1 MTDDPRSDGVPAT
14 PPSEP
19 QPQAPPPEEVTPSA
33 PMLAQTP
40 AEAPDLPES
49 PTAPDAAFVAAEQTA
64 AAQAAAA
71 PPATGPSPEP
81 PPVAGW
87 MTPAGPASAFTPP
100 ATPAEQEPI
109 APSPYPVADTPAPHR
124 SSLGTAV
131 LAAVLAAFVV
141 GAFTGLAGGFFGA
154 QLAVRSQG
162 GGQPTSSITVVPSKT
177 NEPVVAAAA
186 AAVPSVVNIDITEGT
201 ASGGTGG
208 LPSAHPTVPLS
219 GNGSGVAFRATSD
232 GGTYIL
238 TNNHV
243 VESAQTITVKNPSGK
258 SWPGKVVGR
267 DPDNDIAVV
276 KISGSL
282 PLIKLGD
289 SKTLVVG
296 QTVVA
301 IGSPYGLDHSVT
313 AGVVSALGRSTGVGQ
328 PLVDT
333 IQTDA
338 AINPGNS
345 GGALVDRLGRL
356 VGINTAIYSQS
367 GSAAG
372 IGFAV
377 PVDTAISVADQIING
392 GKVTHP
398 FIGLVGS
405 TITPLVAQQ
414 QKLPVQQGALVESL
428 VKGLGAEAGGV
439 RTGDIVTAVD
449 GVQVTSM
456 TDLIAQIR
464 AHATGSVATFTV
476 LRGGKTL
483 SLKVEVSDRPAG
495 VGTSTPSTST
505 TTP

>member
-1 MTDDPRSDGVPAT
+1 MPDEPRPDEAPAT

-19 QPQAPPPEEVTPSA
+19 QPQAPSPE
-33 PMLAQTP
+33 
-40 AEAPDLPES
+40 
-49 PTAPDAAFVAAEQTA
+49 PTAPTQPLPATPVPQSVPAPNAEFEAAEQTA

-87 MTPAGPASAFTPP
+87 SVPAQPASAFAPP
-100 ATPAEQEPI
+100 AVPPAS
-109 APSPYPVADTPAPHR
+109 APDVPGDYAAQTPAPHKTG
-124 SSLGTAV
+124 LGTVVLVAV
-131 LAAVLAAFVV
+131 LTALVV
-141 GAFTGLAGGFFGA
+141 AGITGLAGGFLGA
-154 QLAVRSQG
+154 QLVLRSQG
-162 GGQPTSSITVVPSKT
+162 IGRSASTITVVPSKT
-177 NEPVVAAAA
+177 DEPVAAAAA
-186 AAVPSVVNIDITEGT
+186 AAVPSVVNIDVTESA
-201 ASGGTGG
+201 ASGGSSG
-208 LPSAHPTVPLS
+208 LPSTHPTVPLS
-219 GNGSGVAFRATSD
+219 GNGSGVAFRASGD

-243 VESAQTITVKNPSGK
+243 VENATTISVKSPAGM
-258 SWPGKVVGR
+258 SWTGKVVGR
-267 DPDNDIAVV
+267 DPENDIAVV

-282 PLIKLGD
+282 PLIKLGE

-313 AGVVSALGRSTGVGQ
+313 AGVVSAIGRSLSDVGTVGQSQ

-345 GGALVDRLGRL
+345 GGALVDRSGQLI
-356 VGINTAIYSQS
+356 GINTAIYSQS

-372 IGFAV
+372 IGFAI
-377 PVDTAISVADQIING
+377 PVDTAIRVADQLISG

-405 TITPLVAQQ
+405 SITPLGATQK
-414 QKLPVQQGALVESL
+414 KLPVQQGALVES
-428 VKGLGAEAGGV
+428 VTKGYGAEKAGLQP
-439 RTGDIVTAVD
+439 GDIVTAADSVP
-449 GVQVTSM
+449 VTSM
-456 TDLIAQIR
+456 TDLVAQIR
-464 AHATGSVATFTV
+464 THSIGSSATLTI

-483 SLKVEVSDRPAG
+483 TLKVEVSDKPAG
-495 VGTSTPSTST
+495 IGTSVPPTSSP